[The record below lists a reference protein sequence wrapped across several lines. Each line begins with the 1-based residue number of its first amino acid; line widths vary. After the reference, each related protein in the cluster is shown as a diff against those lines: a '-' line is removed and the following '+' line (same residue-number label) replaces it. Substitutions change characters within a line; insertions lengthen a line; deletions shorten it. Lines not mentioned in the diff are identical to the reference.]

1 MFTFGKK
8 KANYDLI
15 GKLVDQQGAIL
26 KIVED
31 QREMIKELQETIT
44 KLQESTKS
52 EN

>member
-8 KANYDLI
+8 KVDYDFI
-15 GKLVDQQGAIL
+15 GKLVEQQGEIL
-26 KIVED
+26 KIVAD

-52 EN
+52 GN